1 MLWTPPAPAVREA
14 RGDAGTKS
22 LAPEDGCTIA
32 KRRGPRPAAMPATP
46 PPSRIV
52 TLPGGLEVDLGVVAQ
67 GVAAILSAQGARLE
81 LDKKVHRVDFTDADL
96 TLFDAPPTPVLLRH
110 KETKA
115 LLLDP
120 ETGKPVRLGVGP
132 TRDVRGEYMELKAR
146 RNDVDYGA
154 YVPESPSYG
163 ILSSIL
169 GAKPIAPTVAA
180 LKAGKND
187 ASTKQIIVTARGGG
201 DEVIDGIKTY
211 LKRAGLGLDG
221 LFMMYR
227 PDHQEHLQIGE
238 AVPGQ
243 AQKKV
248 VTMAGVLHLFGPA
261 ASKVQRVRFI
271 DDNDEN
277 LRAAMEVL
285 PGLFPQ
291 VRFEF
296 VDVIHKGDGVFEHAL
311 VARSAKNGAL
321 EDAARKP
328 IDLEAVRAYQ
338 STDAP
343 FTPAPEPI
351 YFYLVD
357 EANGHFSNF
366 SPHPIELDGK
376 LWPTS
381 EHYFQAQKF
390 EGTPH
395 EELIRLAPTPKE
407 AAAMGRDTSRPLRSD
422 WESVKDEVMMR
433 ALRAKFTQHAS
444 LREALLGTG
453 AADLVEHTEK
463 DAYWGDG
470 GDGLGKNRLGAILMT
485 LRAELAAR

>member
-1 MLWTPPAPAVREA
+1 MVA
-14 RGDAGTKS
+14 
-22 LAPEDGCTIA
+22 
-32 KRRGPRPAAMPATP
+32 ATP
-46 PPSRIV
+46 PSSRIV
-52 TLPGGLEVDLGVVAQ
+52 TLPGGLEVDLGTVAK
-67 GVAAILSAQGARLE
+67 GVAAIMSAQGTRLE

-120 ETGKPVRLGVGP
+120 ESGKPVRLGVGP
-132 TRDVRGEYMELKAR
+132 TRDVRVEYMELKAQR
-146 RNDVDYGA
+146 TDVDYGA

-169 GAKPIAPTVAA
+169 GAKPIAPTIAA
-180 LKAGKND
+180 LKAAKD
-187 ASTKQIIVTARGGG
+187 DPSTKQIIVTARGGG

-227 PDHQEHLQIGE
+227 PDHQEHLRIGE
-238 AVPGQ
+238 TVPGQ
-243 AQKKV
+243 ALKKV

-261 ASKVQRVRFI
+261 ASRVQRVRFI

-311 VARSAKNGAL
+311 VARSTRNGAL
-321 EDAARKP
+321 KDGAGKP
-328 IDLEAVRAYQ
+328 VALDAVRTYQ

-343 FTPAPEPI
+343 FTPTPEPI

-357 EANGHFSNF
+357 EANGHYSNF

-390 EGTPH
+390 AGTPH
-395 EELIRLAPTPKE
+395 EEAIRLAPTPKE

-422 WESVKDEVMMR
+422 WESVKDDVMAR

-453 AADLVEHTEK
+453 TADLVEHSDK